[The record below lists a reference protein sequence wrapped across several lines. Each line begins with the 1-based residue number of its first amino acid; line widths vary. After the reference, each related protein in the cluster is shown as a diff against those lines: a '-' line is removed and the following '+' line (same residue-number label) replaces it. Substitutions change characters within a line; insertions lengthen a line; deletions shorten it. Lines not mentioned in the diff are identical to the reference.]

1 MDIVKLVASGMILTS
16 SAWVGLQ
23 AALRLRRTEEQLRLL
38 RAALERFAGQMQY
51 SGTPF
56 VPLCEQT
63 AKAVRGSVGTFFSL
77 LGQEAALPDRAP
89 IGRTRR
95 AAEEAGL
102 VLPDS
107 ALAALERLFDDFG
120 QTDLD
125 SQVSQLRLTT
135 EEIIRLSDELRV
147 QMKGKCRSYALL
159 GLTTG
164 AAVLVLVL

>member
-1 MDIVKLVASGMILTS
+1 MILS
-16 SAWVGLQ
+16 ASAWVGIQ
-23 AALRLRRTEEQLRLL
+23 AALRLRKTDEQLRSL
-38 RAALERFAGQMQY
+38 RTALERFAGQIQY

-77 LGQEAALPDRAP
+77 LGQETALPDRSP

-107 ALAALERLFDDFG
+107 ALAALEQLFDDFG

-135 EEIIRLSDELRV
+135 EEIVRLSEELRV
-147 QMKGKCRSYALL
+147 QMKEKCRSYTLL